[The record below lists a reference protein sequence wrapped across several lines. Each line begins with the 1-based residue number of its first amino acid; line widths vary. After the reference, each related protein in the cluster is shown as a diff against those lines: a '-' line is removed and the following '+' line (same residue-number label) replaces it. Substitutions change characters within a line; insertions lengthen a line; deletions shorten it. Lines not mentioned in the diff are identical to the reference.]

1 MSDTN
6 TGEFG
11 TEGTDTGEFEEKIE
25 ETVEAAEETARK
37 SITKMLARFGFLTK
51 GVLFIII
58 GMLAVLVA
66 IGFREGELAGT
77 RGALATIAQAPF
89 GKILLLV
96 FVIGAGAYAGWNILR
111 GIADVD
117 DHGNGKIGLL
127 KRLIAIGLG
136 LVYAFI
142 GLVGLYI
149 LLGPGSAGGGDGSGM
164 PETLT
169 AVLLDFPFGV
179 ILVVLIGLG
188 FLAAAAGVAYQ
199 ALSLKFLDKFKD
211 FDNQNAS
218 RHRLIATTGFTGFLA
233 RALLFGLIGYFLI
246 SAAVNYNPDKVVG
259 LDGALR
265 ALAQQSYGQIILF
278 FTAFGLICYGF
289 LSILKSKFRDL
300 EKG

>member
-1 MSDTN
+1 MNDTN
-6 TGEFG
+6 TGELG
-11 TEGTDTGEFEEKIE
+11 PEETETGEFEEKIE

-58 GMLAVLVA
+58 GVLAVLVA
-66 IGFREGELAGT
+66 IGFRDGELAGT

-127 KRLIAIGLG
+127 KRLVAIGLG

-149 LLGPGSAGGGDGSGM
+149 LLEPDTAGGDGGSEM

-179 ILVVLIGLG
+179 ILVVLVGLG

-199 ALSLKFLDKFKD
+199 AFSLNFLDKFKD
-211 FDNQNAS
+211 FDNQNAN
-218 RHRLIATTGFTGFLA
+218 RHRLIATTGFAGFLA

-246 SAAVNYNPDKVVG
+246 SAAVNYNPEKVVG

-300 EKG
+300 EQG